1 MSKLKIVVLYDR
13 VLVDEAEETATPDK
27 SPVVRTLD
35 KKEVEEEVAE
45 ALTKLGHEPTM
56 HELDGTP
63 KSLLALARLECDLIF
78 NLTESFA
85 DDDTADF
92 KIAGFLEL
100 VGKRY
105 TGSGTHGLMLAQ
117 DKAIAKKIFA
127 FHGIHT
133 PVFAKSFRGRLDFSH
148 DLQFPVI
155 VKPAREDGS
164 IGIEF
169 SAVVSSIRELM
180 ERMDWLHANFNSPVL
195 IEEYIEGR
203 EMYVG
208 VIGNDKPEALP
219 VVELDLSKL
228 PDGTPRIAAA
238 EVKWGKG
245 TKAYRDT
252 KSAVAT
258 DLPEETVTALQQ
270 TAVAAYQALEL
281 RDYGRVDMR
290 LQPDGRVH
298 VIEVNP
304 NPWLSSKA
312 EFAMA
317 ARKSG
322 RNYPQLVEEIVD
334 LAMAQSLSQLPTP
347 NLQLPR
353 SWELE
358 IGNWEF
364 SGSYFPVRRPQVER
378 SRSPVHIPERIDD
391 FRLPVA
397 HRETVRDD
405 PGTAA
410 QLSREDRT
418 KLHVRCRQQIERD
431 DRRIRHIDCH
441 RVLDQK
447 FHASLDASRLG
458 VGFCLID
465 QVGVDVHADTARAEL
480 LRGGDDDPPIAAS
493 KVVHHIA
500 RADLREREHALH
512 DIGGCR
518 HVRREAPALCCERR
532 LKQQRD
538 GRKHSRKQDF
548 RPSEPNH
555 GRIVLSGRHLLSSI
569 ESPCSSPEVRT
580 I

>member
-1 MSKLKIVVLYDR
+1 MSTLKIAVLYDR
-13 VLVDEAEETATPDK
+13 VWEDASPDTTAPTEK
-27 SPVVRTLD
+27 APVTRALD
-35 KKEVEEEVAE
+35 KKEVEDEVLE
-45 ALTKLGHEPTM
+45 ALGKLGHEASL

-63 KSLLALARLECDLIF
+63 KSLLSLARLECDLVF

-105 TGSGTHGLMLAQ
+105 TGSGTHGLLLAQ

-169 SAVVSSIRELM
+169 SAVVNSIRELM
-180 ERMDWLHANFNSPVL
+180 ERMDWLHANFDSPVL

-203 EMYVG
+203 ELYVG

-245 TKAYRDT
+245 TQAYRDT
-252 KSAVAT
+252 KSAIAT
-258 DLPEETVTALQQ
+258 DIPDDTVQALQQ

-290 LQPDGRVH
+290 LQGDGKIH

-317 ARKSG
+317 ARKAG
-322 RNYPQLVEEIVD
+322 RTYARLVEEIVE
-334 LAMAQSLSQLPTP
+334 LAMA
-347 NLQLPR
+347 
-353 SWELE
+353 
-358 IGNWEF
+358 
-364 SGSYFPVRRPQVER
+364 
-378 SRSPVHIPERIDD
+378 
-391 FRLPVA
+391 
-397 HRETVRDD
+397 
-405 PGTAA
+405 
-410 QLSREDRT
+410 
-418 KLHVRCRQQIERD
+418 
-431 DRRIRHIDCH
+431 
-441 RVLDQK
+441 
-447 FHASLDASRLG
+447 
-458 VGFCLID
+458 
-465 QVGVDVHADTARAEL
+465 RA
-480 LRGGDDDPPIAAS
+480 
-493 KVVHHIA
+493 
-500 RADLREREHALH
+500 
-512 DIGGCR
+512 
-518 HVRREAPALCCERR
+518 
-532 LKQQRD
+532 
-538 GRKHSRKQDF
+538 
-548 RPSEPNH
+548 
-555 GRIVLSGRHLLSSI
+555 
-569 ESPCSSPEVRT
+569 
-580 I
+580 

>member
-1 MSKLKIVVLYDR
+1 MSKLNIVVLYDR
-13 VLVDEAEETATPDK
+13 VFVDESEESAPATEK
-27 SPVVRTLD
+27 SPVTRTLD
-35 KKEVEEEVAE
+35 KKEVEDEVAE
-45 ALTKLGHEPTM
+45 ALVKLGHQPVM

-63 KSLLALARLECDLIF
+63 KSLLGLARIECDLVF
-78 NLTESFA
+78 NLTESFN

-100 VGKRY
+100 IGKRY

-169 SAVVSSIRELM
+169 SAVVNSIRELM

-208 VIGNDKPEALP
+208 VIGNDNPEALP

-245 TKAYRDT
+245 TSAYRDT
-252 KSAVAT
+252 KSAIAT
-258 DLPEETVTALQQ
+258 DLPDETVLTLQQ
-270 TAVAAYQALEL
+270 TAVDAYKALEL

-290 LQPDGRVH
+290 LQADGRVH

-317 ARKSG
+317 ARKAG
-322 RNYPQLVEEIVD
+322 RTYSQLIAEIVE
-334 LAMAQSLSQLPTP
+334 LA
-347 NLQLPR
+347 
-353 SWELE
+353 
-358 IGNWEF
+358 
-364 SGSYFPVRRPQVER
+364 V
-378 SRSPVHIPERIDD
+378 
-391 FRLPVA
+391 
-397 HRETVRDD
+397 
-405 PGTAA
+405 
-410 QLSREDRT
+410 
-418 KLHVRCRQQIERD
+418 
-431 DRRIRHIDCH
+431 
-441 RVLDQK
+441 
-447 FHASLDASRLG
+447 
-458 VGFCLID
+458 
-465 QVGVDVHADTARAEL
+465 ARA
-480 LRGGDDDPPIAAS
+480 
-493 KVVHHIA
+493 
-500 RADLREREHALH
+500 
-512 DIGGCR
+512 
-518 HVRREAPALCCERR
+518 
-532 LKQQRD
+532 
-538 GRKHSRKQDF
+538 
-548 RPSEPNH
+548 
-555 GRIVLSGRHLLSSI
+555 
-569 ESPCSSPEVRT
+569 
-580 I
+580 